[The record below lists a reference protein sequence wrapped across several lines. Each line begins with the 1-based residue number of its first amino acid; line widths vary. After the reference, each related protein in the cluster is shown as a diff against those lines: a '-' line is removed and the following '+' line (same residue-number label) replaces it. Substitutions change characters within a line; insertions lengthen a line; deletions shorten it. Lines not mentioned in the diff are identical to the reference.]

1 MRTKHEP
8 PGQLVGA
15 HDARGRSTPLA
26 RHVSS
31 VLACALSLYAT
42 GTRAQAADA
51 AATAAA
57 DPRADSDI
65 LEEITIT
72 ADRPNSFGAD
82 YVQAGTFRNARV
94 IDTPLTVEVL
104 PRTLLDAQQA
114 VSMGDAVKGTAG
126 VTFSQVSPAVY
137 SNLAIRGIPVENRS
151 NYRLNGSLPIVNLI
165 DLPLEDKERVEV
177 LKGVASLYYGFT
189 TPSGIVNLTMK
200 RPPAEPVMALT
211 LNANEHGGYGGHAD
225 VGSRFADDKLGF
237 RINIAHSE
245 LETGV
250 DRVGGKRD
258 VGALAFDWNPT
269 ESIDVN
275 LDAEYIRKKITE
287 TATITLP
294 AAVNGVTQLPPLL
307 DTSTSL
313 SSEWMYSDAD
323 ELNLLGRFAWRFT
336 ENWSVTAEA
345 GRSRLVRDRRYNTF
359 RNYNLATGNGQLQVL
374 LSNGNE
380 YVNENYRLELAGGF
394 KTGPL
399 VHQLSLGGTSNT
411 REALVPSN
419 PTVTYAQN
427 YFDPVVV
434 PETALPPRVIA
445 NPSEITDEGF
455 YAFDRVSIGSKFD
468 VLFGVRR
475 TEYENESLTG
485 TPYATTDTSKSGG
498 LVFKPLP
505 ILSVY
510 AAYMEGLEEGGV
522 APLTAV
528 NGGEVL
534 PPAISEQKELGVKW
548 EALDGF
554 LVTLAYFDID
564 RPSSFLNAANR
575 FVQDGRSNYKGWE
588 ASAAGEIGR
597 YWSVSLN
604 AMDLDAK
611 QEQARDASVIG
622 KRPENT
628 PRYTGSAFA
637 EYRPP
642 FLEGL
647 GLSAGAVYCGDRAI
661 NNANTAFIGSF
672 ITYDVGVSYAWQMA
686 ETRMNLRFK
695 VENVTDEEYWAS
707 TGANLLSPSLPRT
720 AKLALETRF

>member
-1 MRTKHEP
+1 MCTIHEP
-8 PGQLVGA
+8 PGHTDIRRA
-15 HDARGRSTPLA
+15 PARARSTPVA

-31 VLACALSLYAT
+31 VLACALSLYVT
-42 GTRAQAADA
+42 NTQAQSADA
-51 AATAAA
+51 RTTGSS
-57 DPRADSDI
+57 DVNSDDI
-65 LEEITIT
+65 LEEIVIS

-126 VTFSQVSPAVY
+126 VSFSQVSPAVY
-137 SNLAIRGIPVENRS
+137 SNLSIRGIPVENRS

-165 DLPLEDKERVEV
+165 DLPLENKERVEV

-189 TPSGIVNLTMK
+189 TPAGIVNLTTK
-200 RPPAEPVMALT
+200 RPPAEPVMAFT
-211 LNANEHGGYGGHAD
+211 MSANEHGGYGGHAD
-225 VGSRFADDKLGF
+225 MGRRFADDTLGF
-237 RINIAHSE
+237 RVNIAHSE

-258 VGALAFDWNPT
+258 IGALAFDWNPT

-294 AAVNGVTQLPPLL
+294 RNATQLPPLL

-323 ELNLLGRFAWRFT
+323 ELNLLGRFAWRFA
-336 ENWSVTAEA
+336 ENWSVTTEA
-345 GRSRLVRDRRYNTF
+345 GRSRLVRDRRYNSF
-359 RNYNLATGNGQLQVL
+359 RNYDLASGDGELLVL

-380 YVNENYRLELAGGF
+380 YVNDNYRLELAGGF
-394 KTGPL
+394 RTGPL
-399 VHQLSLGGTSNT
+399 VHQLSLGATSNT

-419 PTVTYAQN
+419 PIITPEQN
-427 YFDPVVV
+427 YFNPRVL
-434 PETALPPRVIA
+434 PETPLPPRVIN
-445 NPSEITDEGF
+445 NPSEIKDDGI
-455 YAFDRVSIGSKFD
+455 YAFDRVSVGSKVD
-468 VLFGVRR
+468 VLFGLRR
-475 TEYENESLTG
+475 TDYKNESRTSLYETS
-485 TPYATTDTSKSGG
+485 DTSLSGG
-498 LVFKPLP
+498 VVFKPLP

-548 EALDGF
+548 QALDGF

-588 ASAAGEIGR
+588 ASASGEIGR
-597 YWSVSLN
+597 NWSVSLN
-604 AMDLDAK
+604 AMNLDAE
-611 QEQARDASVIG
+611 QEQASDVTVIG

-628 PRYTGSAFA
+628 PKYTGSAFA
-637 EYRPP
+637 EYRLP

-647 GLSAGAVYCGDRAI
+647 GISAGAIYCGDRAV

-672 ITYDVGVSYAWQMA
+672 VTYDVGVSYAWQMA

-695 VENVTDEEYWAS
+695 VENVTNEEYWAS
-707 TGANLLSPSLPRT
+707 TGSNLLSPSLPRT